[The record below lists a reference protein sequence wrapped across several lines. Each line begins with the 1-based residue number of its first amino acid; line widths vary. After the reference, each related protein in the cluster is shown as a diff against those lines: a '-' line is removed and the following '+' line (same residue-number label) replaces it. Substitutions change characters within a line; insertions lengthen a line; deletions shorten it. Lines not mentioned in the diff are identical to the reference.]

1 MKSYQVPESE
11 CQGEREIERG
21 GARGREYKVLIEWKP
36 KRGRE

>member
-11 CQGEREIERG
+11 CQGERERQRG
-21 GARGREYKVLIEWKP
+21 EYEVLIEWKP